1 MSMQTTSDN
10 TDGEP
15 MLDVNVTPLIDV
27 MLVLL
32 IMFIITIPIQSHA
45 VKLDLPVNQQNQPPP
60 PIDPVKNKVVINA
73 QDQVL
78 WNGAPV
84 SMQQLRAYL
93 DTTQQMNPIPEL
105 HLQPDATARYE
116 TVDNVLAVTKR
127 AHVQKM
133 GFVGNEY
140 YMNVF

>member
-1 MSMQTTSDN
+1 MAMQTTGDN
-10 TDGEP
+10 AEGEP
-15 MLDVNVTPLIDV
+15 MMEINTTPLIDV

-32 IMFIITIPIQSHA
+32 IMLIVTIPPQTHA
-45 VKLDLPVNQQNQPPP
+45 VKLDLPVNQPQNTPPP
-60 PIDPVKNKVVINA
+60 VNPVKNVVSINA

-78 WNGAPV
+78 WNGTPV
-84 SMQQLRAYL
+84 SMQQLRQYL

-116 TVDNVLAVTKR
+116 IVDEVLAVTKR

-140 YMNVF
+140 YMNIF

>member
-10 TDGEP
+10 SSGEP

-32 IMFIITIPIQSHA
+32 IMFIITIPIQTHA
-45 VKLDLPVNQQNQPPP
+45 VKLDLPVQQDNPPP
-60 PIDPVKNKVVINA
+60 QVIDPVKNVLSINA

-78 WNGAPV
+78 WNGSPV
-84 SMQQLRAYL
+84 SMPQLRAYL
-93 DTTQQMNPIPEL
+93 DTTQQMNPVPEL

-116 TVDNVLAVTKR
+116 IVDEVLAVTKK

-140 YMNVF
+140 YTAIF

>member
-1 MSMQTTSDN
+1 MSMQTASEN
-10 TDGEP
+10 SEGEP
-15 MLDVNVTPLIDV
+15 MMDINTTPLIDV

-32 IMFIITIPIQSHA
+32 IMFIITIPVQTHA
-45 VKLDLPVNQQNQPPP
+45 VKLDLPVNQPNQTPP
-60 PIDPVKNKVVINA
+60 PIDPVKNILSINA

-78 WNGAPV
+78 WNGSSV

-116 TVDNVLAVTKR
+116 VVDEVLAVTKQ

-140 YMNVF
+140 YMNIF

>member
-1 MSMQTTSDN
+1 MSMQTASDN
-10 TDGEP
+10 NDGEP
-15 MLDVNVTPLIDV
+15 MMDINTTPLIDV

-32 IMFIITIPIQSHA
+32 IMFIITIPVQTHA
-45 VKLDLPVNQQNQPPP
+45 VKLDLPVNNVNNPP
-60 PIDPVKNKVVINA
+60 PIDTVKNILSINA

-78 WNGAPV
+78 WNGQPV
-84 SMQQLRAYL
+84 NNAQLRQYL

-105 HLQPDATARYE
+105 HLQPDAKARYE
-116 TVDNVLAVTKR
+116 VVDEVLAVTKR

>member
-1 MSMQTTSDN
+1 MAMQTTSDN
-10 TDGEP
+10 ASGEP
-15 MLDVNVTPLIDV
+15 MLDINTTPLIDV

-32 IMFIITIPIQSHA
+32 IMLIITSPIQTHA
-45 VKLDLPVNQQNQPPP
+45 VKLDLPVNQQNTPPP
-60 PIDPVKNKVVINA
+60 PIDPVKNVLSINA

-78 WNGAPV
+78 WNGSPV
-84 SMQQLRAYL
+84 TMQQLRSYL
-93 DTTQQMNPIPEL
+93 DTTQQMNPVPEL

-116 TVDNVLAVTKR
+116 VVDQVLAVTKQ

-140 YMNVF
+140 YMSIF